1 MALLGHAEIGHS
13 QLLSAI
19 LDSTR
24 LLVLISDRRGLVRA
38 TNRAVERAT
47 GLSEEAFLR
56 PIWELAAV
64 ADERANI
71 QAAFDQ
77 RGPAVVPPSLLFHL
91 ISCGTTSRVVDWE
104 VRQVDEGRKGEVL
117 VFTGVDLSDR
127 LAVEQHLRETEGL
140 QRLVLDRLPAIVFA
154 TDRELRTTLSTG
166 GALAAIGLDSGQIAL
181 VGTSLYSYF
190 HTSDPTHPG
199 IAPKLRALQGESTVY
214 EMTWH
219 GRNFHTRLDPLR
231 DRSGKIVGC
240 LGLSVD
246 VTEQAKTA
254 EALKASER
262 RLRRFVESN
271 IIGILFWDDQGRITE
286 VNEAF
291 LRLVGVTREELLARA
306 TLWEDLTPPEYRAID
321 ERAFAELKAIGKCVP
336 YEKEFLAKG
345 GTRVPVLVGAAA
357 IDGSTSGTPPG
368 VAFIIDLREQVRL
381 REARDQLLLKEQ
393 NARIETELANA
404 RLMLLV
410 EGSKR
415 LSRAMSASVTLDT
428 LSSLVIP
435 ALADWSYVMHRGW
448 DGGAPLVASAH
459 GDPNRQHLL
468 RRLQTFT
475 PDPAAPEG
483 VARVFR
489 TGEVAL
495 YEDITN
501 EQFSPSV
508 RGWPIVGTRDA
519 EYLEIFRELGMRS
532 LLCVPIPGR
541 SGVDAVMMLVSGA
554 DPRRYDQNDVILA
567 RDLASRAAVS
577 LENGRL
583 LSEAL
588 EAVRTRDEFLA
599 VAAHELRTPLT
610 SLTLQLQILRKA
622 IERGRF
628 EADAAHHGVTVAD
641 NQVRRLSRLVDSL
654 LDVARLAN
662 DQLSIHVEE
671 LDLRQMVGSLV
682 AALHADLQR
691 AGCRLTVHAPEKV
704 ICRWDRVRIEQ
715 VLTNL
720 LSNAMKFGA
729 GRPIEVSVDATAR
742 DVRISVRDHGI
753 GISREDQARIFGR
766 FERAVPTRNFGGL
779 GLGLYIS
786 AQILRLHRGSLRL
799 ESQPGQGA
807 CFTIDLPRGLPS
819 PPLTAQ
825 LSP

>member
-1 MALLGHAEIGHS
+1 MTLIGHGETAQS
-13 QLLSAI
+13 QLLSAV

-24 LLVLISDRRGLVRA
+24 LLVLISDREGLVRG

-64 ADERANI
+64 EDERANLR
-71 QAAFDQ
+71 AAFDQ
-77 RGPAVVPPSLLFHL
+77 HAPGGLPPSLLFHL
-91 ISCGTTSRVVDWE
+91 ITSGTKSRVVDWE
-104 VRQVDEGRKGEVL
+104 IREVDQGREDEVL

-127 LAVEQHLRETEGL
+127 LAVEQHLRETEAL
-140 QRLVLDRLPAIVFA
+140 QRLVLDHLPAIIFA
-154 TDRELRTTLSTG
+154 TDRDLRTTLSTG
-166 GALAAIGLDSGQIAL
+166 GALASIGLDPGQVAL

-219 GRNFHTRLDPLR
+219 GRNFHTRLEPLR
-231 DRSGKIVGC
+231 DQSGAIVGC
-240 LGLSVD
+240 IGLSVD
-246 VTEQAKTA
+246 ITEQARTA
-254 EALKASER
+254 EALKASEG
-262 RLRRFVESN
+262 RLRRLVESN

-291 LRLVGVTREELLARA
+291 LHLVGITREELRARA

-321 ERAFAELKAIGKCVP
+321 KQAFAELKATGRCVP

-368 VAFIIDLREQVRL
+368 VAFILDLREQVRL
-381 REARDQLLLKEQ
+381 RQARDQLLLKEQ

-404 RLMLLV
+404 RLLLLV

-415 LSRAMSASVTLDT
+415 ISRAMSASVTLDS
-428 LSSLVIP
+428 LASLVIP
-435 ALADWSYVMHRGW
+435 ALADWSYIIHRGW

-459 GDPNRQHLL
+459 GDQNRQHLL
-468 RRLQTFT
+468 HRLQSFT

-495 YEDITN
+495 YGDITN
-501 EQFSPSV
+501 EQFSPSLLA
-508 RGWPIVGTRDA
+508 WPIVGTRDP
-519 EYLEIFRELGMRS
+519 EHLHVFRELGMKS
-532 LLCVPIPGR
+532 LMCVPIPGR
-541 SGVDAVMMLVSGA
+541 IGVDAVMMLVSGA
-554 DPRRYDQNDVILA
+554 DPRRYDENDVILA

-588 EAVRTRDEFLA
+588 ESVRTRDEFLA

-610 SLTLQLQILRKA
+610 SLTLQHPDHEEGDRTRPVRF
-622 IERGRF
+622 RGG
-628 EADAAHHGVTVAD
+628 AP
-641 NQVRRLSRLVDSL
+641 RRDRRRESGAPP
-654 LDVARLAN
+654 LD
-662 DQLSIHVEE
+662 
-671 LDLRQMVGSLV
+671 
-682 AALHADLQR
+682 
-691 AGCRLTVHAPEKV
+691 
-704 ICRWDRVRIEQ
+704 
-715 VLTNL
+715 
-720 LSNAMKFGA
+720 A
-729 GRPIEVSVDATAR
+729 GR
-742 DVRISVRDHGI
+742 
-753 GISREDQARIFGR
+753 
-766 FERAVPTRNFGGL
+766 
-779 GLGLYIS
+779 
-786 AQILRLHRGSLRL
+786 
-799 ESQPGQGA
+799 
-807 CFTIDLPRGLPS
+807 
-819 PPLTAQ
+819 
-825 LSP
+825 